1 MREIEQAQQPGF
13 GLHAA
18 LVVVEVKS
26 VDTGLGLQARESET
40 PLNGALGAGFDFHV
54 GKPLQGRRRAEILGG
69 GFSQSSLQL
78 AAHGRQIQ
86 LIQLLFEG
94 CHRIPFRDGG

>member
-1 MREIEQAQQPGF
+1 M
-13 GLHAA
+13 
-18 LVVVEVKS
+18 EVKS
-26 VDTGLGLQARESET
+26 VDAGLGLEARESET
-40 PLNGALGAGFDFHV
+40 PLNGALGAGVDFHI
-54 GKPLQGRRRAEILGG
+54 GQPLQGRRRAEILGG

-78 AAHGRQIQ
+78 AAHGRQTQ